1 MARKKK
7 KKEEAE
13 SDPFVVMMT
22 ALSMILLAFFI
33 VMCSMSVVDSR
44 RVKKALGSLIGSFGP
59 MPGGT
64 MAEKG
69 KSGPSGAPSL
79 QSSEIVNRPYSLE
92 SPNLQE
98 AKASL
103 SEMERLFEEKGKG
116 MRMEVSVTTE
126 GVKVAFTGDV
136 LFKPGKAAIEKDMY
150 PILDEL
156 GKAIEETK
164 RPVRIEGHTDNVPIH
179 TKRFPS
185 NWELSVAR
193 AVNVLKYLV
202 AKGYV
207 APEDISAVGYGP
219 YRPIASNDTPEGRA
233 RNRRIDVIFLGTYL

>member
-7 KKEEAE
+7 KKEEPE

-22 ALSMILLAFFI
+22 SLSMILLAFFI
-33 VMCSMSVVDSR
+33 VMCSLSVVDSK

-69 KSGPSGAPSL
+69 KGAPSGVPVFGQVGAVVKPSPL
-79 QSSEIVNRPYSLE
+79 NAEQSEKTE
-92 SPNLQE
+92 
-98 AKASL
+98 ASL
-103 SEMERLFEEKGKG
+103 AGMETLLVEKGLGKK
-116 MRMEVSVTTE
+116 MEVSVTKE
-126 GVKVAFTGDV
+126 GIKVAFTGDI
-136 LFKPGKAAIEKDMY
+136 LFKSGKAKIEPDMY
-150 PILDEL
+150 PVLNEL
-156 GKAIEETK
+156 GKVIQETG

-179 TKRFPS
+179 TIKYPS

-193 AVNVLKYLV
+193 AVNVLRYLV
-202 AKGYV
+202 KKGYTS
-207 APEDISAVGYGP
+207 PDMISAVGYGP
-219 YRPIASNDTPEGRA
+219 YRPVAPNDTPRHRA

>member
-7 KKEEAE
+7 VKEEPE

-33 VMCSMSVVDSR
+33 VMCSLAVVDSK

-64 MAEKG
+64 MAGEG
-69 KSGPSGAPSL
+69 KSGPSGANVPS
-79 QSSEIVNRPYSLE
+79 SSGQMISSRSFDGGQLRA
-92 SPNLQE
+92 

-103 SEMERLFEEKGKG
+103 LRMERHFLEEGLGKK
-116 MRMEVSVTTE
+116 MEISVTKE

-136 LFKPGKAAIEKDMY
+136 LFKPGKAEIEPAMF
-150 PILDEL
+150 PILNEL
-156 GKAIEETK
+156 GRVIQKTG

-179 TKRFPS
+179 TKRYPS

-193 AVNVLKYLV
+193 AVNVLKYLIK
-202 AKGYV
+202 KGYI
-207 APEDISAVGYGP
+207 AADKISAVGYGP
-219 YRPIASNDTPEGRA
+219 YRPVASNDTPEHRA